1 MNIFL
6 SFLSSLRWQ
15 DIADILLNSYILFR
29 LYVLFRGTHVFRVI
43 TVIAFLWIVQQIALF
58 FGLVL
63 TSWAMQGISAV
74 AALIIIVV
82 FRNEIRSVLQAKNL
96 KTILWGLSHNA
107 VDSPTDV
114 IVNSV
119 KELSRKQ
126 IGALIVLPAKDD
138 LLDTIQGGI
147 SWNGTISKEMI
158 ISIFWPDNPV
168 HDGAVIIEGNKISKA
183 GVILPLSHRTD
194 LPSKYGTRHRAALGL
209 AETSDA
215 MALVVSEETGNIS
228 VAQNSE
234 LKEIVND
241 IQLVSMLNEHA
252 GISVK
257 KNDYHK
263 KEKIELAGAA
273 LLSVL
278 FITGVWF
285 SFSRG
290 SDTLITMDIPV
301 EYTKPDTGMEIIDTS
316 ANSVHLS
323 LGGSGA
329 LIKSIQPE
337 QVRVK
342 IDMDNAVIGNNTF
355 TITRENIT
363 LPPGIHL
370 KKITPEVVAV
380 TLDDIITKKIPVQVD
395 WIGKLKANILL
406 SKVIL
411 DPAEI
416 EVTGGS
422 RILNKITTIYTEKVH
437 LENLN
442 QSGKIIVNPALTPAS
457 LKISPRSQDRI
468 KIDYTLTP
476 KI

>member
-1 MNIFL
+1 MNMFL

-63 TSWAMQGISAV
+63 TSWAMQGLSAV
-74 AALIIIVV
+74 AALIIIIV

-96 KTILWGLSHNA
+96 KTVLWGLSHNA
-107 VDSPTDV
+107 VRSPTDV

-126 IGALIVLPAKDD
+126 IGALIVFPAKDD
-138 LLDTIQGGI
+138 LFDTVQSGI

-158 ISIFWPDNPV
+158 ISIFWPENPV
-168 HDGAVIIEGNKISKA
+168 HDGAVIIEGNKISRA

-209 AETSDA
+209 VESSDA
-215 MALVVSEETGNIS
+215 MVLVVSEETGNIS
-228 VAQNSE
+228 IAKDSE

-241 IQLVSMLNEHA
+241 VQLVRMLNEHV

-257 KNDYHK
+257 ENDYYK
-263 KEKIELAGAA
+263 KEKRELAVAA
-273 LLSVL
+273 LLSIL

-290 SDTLITMDIPV
+290 SDTLITQDISV

-316 ANSVHLS
+316 ANSIHLS

-329 LIKSIQPE
+329 LIKSLQPE
-337 QVRVK
+337 QIR
-342 IDMDNAVIGNNTF
+342 IRINLDNAVVGNNTF

-370 KKITPEVVAV
+370 KKITPGVVTV
-380 TLDDIITKKIPVQVD
+380 TLDDIIMKKFPVQVD
-395 WIGKLKANILL
+395 WVGKLKANTLI
-406 SKVIL
+406 SRVVL

-437 LENLN
+437 LENLK
-442 QSGKIIVNPALTPAS
+442 QSGEMIVNPALTPAS
-457 LKISPRSQDRI
+457 LKTTPRSQDRV
-468 KIDYTLTP
+468 KIYYILTP
-476 KI
+476 SN